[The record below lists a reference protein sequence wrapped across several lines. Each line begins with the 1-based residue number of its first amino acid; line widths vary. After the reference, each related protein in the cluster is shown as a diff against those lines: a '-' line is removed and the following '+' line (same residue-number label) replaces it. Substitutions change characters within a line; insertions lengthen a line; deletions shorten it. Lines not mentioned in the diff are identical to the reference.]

1 MIHESIIRE
10 YDIRGVYNDTLTK
23 ESAYLIG
30 WSFAQYIN
38 KYSTTKTNI
47 VNVCMDGRH
56 SSPELCDN
64 LVRGLRDGGID
75 VEDIGIGPTPMLYYS
90 TFINEVDAGIM
101 ITGSHNPSDYNGF
114 KFIFERKPFFGAH
127 IKELYKISKEYSK
140 SKINKTPGS
149 LRKVSYIDDYVHMLI
164 DACQIEKE
172 MKVAWDPG
180 NGAAGEV
187 AQRLCSNIIGKH
199 YIINE
204 EIDGDFPAHHPDPT
218 VKENLTQLIDL
229 VYEKR
234 CDFGIAFDGDGD
246 RIGVIDKFGRI
257 VWGDQLLIFLAKDI
271 LKRKPG
277 ASIIADIK
285 ASKVFFDEIEKYGGN
300 PVMWKTGHSNIKQHM
315 KDIDSPLA
323 GEMSGHIFIA
333 DDYFGYDD
341 ALYTA
346 VRLIKILANSDK
358 KLHEMINELPHTYN
372 TPEIRIACADDSK
385 FQIIENLQKKMNKL
399 KKDYIAIDGIRYDFE
414 DGWWLIR
421 ASNTQPILVSRIEAT
436 SKESIKRE
444 FKVLQALLE
453 SEGVVLESSELSVD
467 A

>member
-38 KYSTTKTNI
+38 KYSTTNTNT
-47 VNVCMDGRH
+47 VNVCRDGRN
-56 SSPELCDN
+56 SSPELCED
-64 LVRGLRDGGID
+64 LVKGLRDGGVN
-75 VEDIGIGPTPMLYYS
+75 VEYIGIGPTPMLYYS

-101 ITGSHNPSDYNGF
+101 ITGSHNPSEYNGF
-114 KFIFERKPFFGAH
+114 KFIFEKKPFFGDH
-127 IKELYKISKEYSK
+127 IKELNQISKEFSESKISKERGSMK
-140 SKINKTPGS
+140 S
-149 LRKVSYIDDYVHMLI
+149 VSYANDYVRMLI
-164 DACQIEKE
+164 DVCQIDKE

-187 AQRLCSNIIGKH
+187 AQRLCSSIAGKH

-204 EIDGDFPAHHPDPT
+204 TIDGDFPAHHPDPT

-246 RIGVIDKFGRI
+246 RIGVVDKFGRI

-277 ASIIADIK
+277 AFIIADIK

-323 GEMSGHIFIA
+323 GEMSGHIFMA

-372 TPEIRIACADDSK
+372 TPEIRIDCDDEKK
-385 FQIIENLQKKMNKL
+385 FKVIENLQKKMQEL

-421 ASNTQPILVSRIEAT
+421 ASNTQPVLVSRIEAT

-444 FKVLQALLE
+444 FKALQGLLE
-453 SEGVVLESSELSVD
+453 SEGVILTASELSVGV
-467 A
+467 